1 MSITTFS
8 LAAADR
14 QQSSRKRTVAF
25 RDNGNFDESYRKN
38 SRKEKNS
45 SVTMHAL
52 RSSMSFSAFLV
63 SMILLLSSNKQN
75 SIDAFQRQRQQHRYH
90 HHPYIHS
97 WRHQSNSA
105 SPRCMRQEPL
115 FSSQASSNDDA
126 SQWQSNGG
134 SSAIKDSNEN
144 ENINR
149 YWNPLQSASSTRIAN
164 IRNKINRNND
174 NNNRRVNRS
183 RSRNKQKMKPMP
195 VTGYDAKAIEEH
207 YDMRPLQVGW
217 RLNTIGF
224 PLLFWYG
231 RLLIDK
237 ANGVLNLPSVQRQ
250 RGKELRE
257 AFVQSKSVALI
268 KSGQALSLR
277 PDLIKNKIW
286 AEELGKLVDAV
297 GSFSDVEA
305 MKIIRSELKDV
316 ALRMDAA
323 PIQWKDSFKKRKG
336 LAKSKLEKIVANDP
350 VLSLFEFKND
360 YRAVA
365 SASIGQ
371 VYRAT
376 IRRGPQLEAAI
387 GKEMAAKWG
396 GKAVAIKVQ
405 RPDVDSSV
413 SLDMYLLRRTAT
425 WLSKM
430 RGGDILGIA
439 DQFGIQLFGELDYER
454 EADNCLRFRDLYGND
469 WDNIMVPDV
478 CTALTR
484 KRVLVMEWVDG
495 EKGPWDGEEGI
506 KMVRL
511 GLKCSVDQL
520 MTTGLF
526 HADPHRGNLLKTADG
541 KLAFLDFGM
550 MADIDEE
557 DRYGLFGL
565 CIGLQNKDLPLVT
578 ENLLKLGFIEDPEQL
593 DELIPRLRS
602 ALKNSTGGTG
612 KASDVNFAKL
622 QAELDAISRENLLE
636 FSTPPFF
643 TVIIRSLTILE
654 GVALSVDPRF
664 RLVRGS
670 YPYILSSLL
679 VPEVDDRTPAAL
691 QKLLIRL
698 LTLNGEGKEIDWVRL
713 RDLLRLAQKARSK
726 YNPAEKENDDV
737 ENSAKLSR
745 QTIELFFKFLT
756 SKTGLFLK
764 RPLVHELAEAIDGMA
779 SIGEANLFRAT
790 NGLIPPLPGMN
801 GPVNNRVI
809 SEMKMILDTFQS
821 ALAVGT
827 ADDNSKNESASGG
840 VGGGAAASGQARLLA
855 MRQVVDEVATLLT
868 DERLREDAEPL
879 LEEIVSV
886 VRMVAVE
893 VLEIRGSRAMR
904 SILQLNAPSTA

>member
-1 MSITTFS
+1 
-8 LAAADR
+8 
-14 QQSSRKRTVAF
+14 
-25 RDNGNFDESYRKN
+25 
-38 SRKEKNS
+38 
-45 SVTMHAL
+45 
-52 RSSMSFSAFLV
+52 
-63 SMILLLSSNKQN
+63 
-75 SIDAFQRQRQQHRYH
+75 
-90 HHPYIHS
+90 
-97 WRHQSNSA
+97 
-105 SPRCMRQEPL
+105 
-115 FSSQASSNDDA
+115 
-126 SQWQSNGG
+126 
-134 SSAIKDSNEN
+134 
-144 ENINR
+144 
-149 YWNPLQSASSTRIAN
+149 
-164 IRNKINRNND
+164 
-174 NNNRRVNRS
+174 
-183 RSRNKQKMKPMP
+183 MKPMP

-323 PIQWKDSFKKRKG
+323 PIEWKDSFKKRKG

-454 EADNCLRFRDLYGND
+454 EADNCLRFRDLYGKD

-726 YNPAEKENDDV
+726 YNPAEKENDDA

-827 ADDNSKNESASGG
+827 ADDNSKNESSSGG

-904 SILQLNAPSTA
+904 SILKLNAPSTA

>member
-1 MSITTFS
+1 
-8 LAAADR
+8 
-14 QQSSRKRTVAF
+14 
-25 RDNGNFDESYRKN
+25 
-38 SRKEKNS
+38 
-45 SVTMHAL
+45 
-52 RSSMSFSAFLV
+52 
-63 SMILLLSSNKQN
+63 
-75 SIDAFQRQRQQHRYH
+75 
-90 HHPYIHS
+90 
-97 WRHQSNSA
+97 
-105 SPRCMRQEPL
+105 
-115 FSSQASSNDDA
+115 
-126 SQWQSNGG
+126 
-134 SSAIKDSNEN
+134 
-144 ENINR
+144 
-149 YWNPLQSASSTRIAN
+149 
-164 IRNKINRNND
+164 
-174 NNNRRVNRS
+174 
-183 RSRNKQKMKPMP
+183 MKPMP
-195 VTGYDAKAIEEH
+195 VTGYDAKAIEEY
-207 YDMRPLQVGW
+207 YDIRPLQVGY
-217 RLNTIGF
+217 RLNAIGF

-237 ANGVLNLPSVQRQ
+237 ANGVFDLPSVQRQ

-297 GSFSDVEA
+297 GSFSDFEA
-305 MKIIRSELKDV
+305 MKIMKTELKDV
-316 ALRMDAA
+316 ATKMQDNAYASSNGGRS
-323 PIQWKDSFKKRKG
+323 PSWKDSFKKRK
-336 LAKSKLEKIVANDP
+336 ANSNSKASPSANNTNRNRNTKNSINKLEKVVANDP
-350 VLSLFEFKND
+350 VLSLFEFEND

-371 VYRAT
+371 VYKAK
-376 IRRGPQLEAAI
+376 IRKGPQLEAAV
-387 GKEMAAKWG
+387 GKEMAERWG
-396 GKAVAIKVQ
+396 GKVVAIKVQ
-405 RPDVDSSV
+405 RPDVASSV

-425 WLSKM
+425 WLSKI

-454 EADNCLRFRDLYGND
+454 EADNCLRFRDLYGKG

-495 EKGPWDGEEGI
+495 EKGPWGGEEGI
-506 KMVRL
+506 QMVRM

-526 HADPHRGNLLKTADG
+526 HADPHRGNLLKTKNG
-541 KLAFLDFGM
+541 QLAFLDFGM

-578 ENLLKLGFIEDPEQL
+578 ENLLKLGFIDDPAQL

-612 KASDVNFAKL
+612 KTSDVNFAKL

-679 VPEVDDRTPAAL
+679 VPEVDDRTPVAL

-698 LTLNGEGKEIDWVRL
+698 LTLKGEGKEIDWVRL
-713 RDLLRLAQKARSK
+713 RDFLRLAQKARSK
-726 YNPAEKENDDV
+726 YNPSDAEADDNDAD
-737 ENSAKLSR
+737 NSAKLSR

-801 GPVNNRVI
+801 GPVNTRVM
-809 SEMKMILDTFQS
+809 SEMRMILDTFQS
-821 ALAVGT
+821 ALA
-827 ADDNSKNESASGG
+827 ADDGKQRGSSLSSGATTINSSNSSGG
-840 VGGGAAASGQARLLA
+840 VGGGGGAAAAAAASGQARLLA

-879 LEEIVSV
+879 LEEIASV

-904 SILQLNAPSTA
+904 SILQLTPPKPTTA